1 MKIIGVIPAR
11 YQSSRF
17 PGKPLANICGR
28 PMIWWVYRQ
37 AKKAKS
43 LDELYVAT
51 DDERICHVCE
61 KYDINF
67 MITSNTHKTG
77 ADRVAEVAMKT
88 DGDIYLNIQGDEP
101 LIEESAIE
109 DIIKHKLSGNDEY
122 IGMKS
127 FIENKCILD
136 PNVVK
141 VVTDLNGYAL
151 YFSRSA
157 IPYSRENSS
166 VYRCMGLYA
175 YDKSLLLDF
184 ISWNQSKLELA
195 EKGVEML
202 RAMEHGVKIKM
213 YDTKWESIGVD
224 LPEHIQ
230 MIEEIIGKRG
240 IICDES

>member
-1 MKIIGVIPAR
+1 MKIVGVIPAR

-28 PMIWWVYRQ
+28 PMIWWVYHQ

-61 KYDINF
+61 EYNINF
-67 MITSNTHKTG
+67 VFTSNIHKTG

-101 LIEESAIE
+101 LIEEFAIE
-109 DIIKHKLSGNDEY
+109 EIIKYKMSSDDKY
-122 IGMKS
+122 VGMKS
-127 FIENKCILD
+127 FIENKSIAD

-141 VVTDLNGYAL
+141 VVTDLSGYAL

-157 IPYSRENSS
+157 IPYNIDNSC

-175 YDKSLLLDF
+175 YDRSLLLNF
-184 ISWNQSKLELA
+184 ISWKQSKLELG

-202 RAMEHGVKIKM
+202 RAMEHGIKIRM
-213 YDTKWESIGVD
+213 YDTKWNSIGVD

-230 MIEEIIGKRG
+230 MIESIMKKRG
-240 IICDES
+240 INCD